1 MKNFI
6 ILLSTAVMLMFTSC
20 EQYVLPQE
28 VLEYSL
34 SVFNQTMTEYEA
46 NLDKLH
52 DLEIQQEMYPEEKD
66 SLAKQ
71 IDSLFLQMS
80 YLIGMHES
88 SRVALEKLSGKAIT
102 EITPAPVVVPVYRYA
117 EAMKVFRNADASL
130 QKEERLLQQLKG
142 LMPIGK
148 NVSDVKKSERKV
160 ASFQAYYVN
169 FAYIMRNLR
178 PEKARVQ
185 KR

>member
-6 ILLSTAVMLMFTSC
+6 IMLSTAVMLMFTSC

-52 DLEIQQEMYPEEKD
+52 NLEVQQEMYPEAKD

-71 IDSLFLQMS
+71 IDSVFLQMS

-88 SRVALEKLSGKAIT
+88 SRVALEKLSGKVIT
-102 EITPAPVVVPVYRYA
+102 EITPAPVVVPLYRYVN
-117 EAMKVFRNADASL
+117 AMKVFKNANTSL

-142 LMPIGK
+142 LTPIGK
-148 NVSDVKKSERKV
+148 NVADVKKSERKV
-160 ASFQAYYVN
+160 ASFQAYYMN
-169 FAYIMRNLR
+169 FGYIMQSLK
-178 PEKARVQ
+178 PEKV
-185 KR
+185 KKL